1 MNFKK
6 QIIGLISDTH
16 GLLRNSAIEA
26 MAGSDRIIHA
36 GDIDTP
42 EVLREIEAIAPVT
55 AVRGNMDGRPQL
67 GMLPK
72 NEMIDVGGVLIYII
86 HDRFEM
92 DLDPLAAGISVVIFG
107 HSHRPVVEK
116 NNSVLYINPGSAGP
130 RRFKLP
136 ASVGRLEISDGR
148 ITPSIIELTE

>member
-6 QIIGLISDTH
+6 HTIGLISDTH
-16 GLLRNSAIEA
+16 GLLRNSAIA
-26 MAGSDRIIHA
+26 ALAGSDRIIHA

-42 EVLREIEAIAPVT
+42 EVLRELEAIAPVT
-55 AVRGNMDGRPQL
+55 AVRGNMDGRPRL

-72 NEMIDVGGVLIYII
+72 NDMIDIGGVLIYII

-92 DLDPLAAGISVVIFG
+92 DLDPLAAGISMVIFG
-107 HSHRPVVEK
+107 HSHRPAIE
-116 NNSVLYINPGSAGP
+116 NSNGVLYINPGSAGP

-136 ASVGRLEISDGR
+136 ASVGRLEITDSR
-148 ITPSIIELTE
+148 ITPVIIELTE